1 MPEPAITRDEVAH
14 LAQLARIDLTDSELE
29 LLAPQLAQ
37 ILDSVAAV
45 RAVTDDVAV
54 TPNPIPIVNVFRD
67 DVTRPGLTAAEALA
81 GAPLVE
87 QQRFS
92 VPRILGEEP

>member
-1 MPEPAITRDEVAH
+1 
-14 LAQLARIDLTDSELE
+14 
-29 LLAPQLAQ
+29 
-37 ILDSVAAV
+37 
-45 RAVTDDVAV
+45 
-54 TPNPIPIVNVFRD
+54 VFRD
-67 DVTRPGLTAAEALA
+67 DVARPGLTADQALA